1 MLSEKK
7 FLGYAGIRGNILQ
20 RPGEEIIC
28 DTNWK
33 VDQWAVGICVCS
45 ADNNARDT
53 QSCIRLSCY
62 RMYNRIFSRVIFL
75 SLMILSIIVNAQR
88 HSTERDIVVIYPTAW
103 VEFL

>member
-53 QSCIRLSCY
+53 
-62 RMYNRIFSRVIFL
+62 
-75 SLMILSIIVNAQR
+75 
-88 HSTERDIVVIYPTAW
+88 
-103 VEFL
+103 